1 MIVTVRLPQAR
12 AAAVLG
18 IQRSIMLPLIAE
30 PTSAATAAPYPGTK
44 TRVPSGITAGSTAI
58 TPTPTASP
66 LAVLPGR

>member
-1 MIVTVRLPQAR
+1 M
-12 AAAVLG
+12 LG